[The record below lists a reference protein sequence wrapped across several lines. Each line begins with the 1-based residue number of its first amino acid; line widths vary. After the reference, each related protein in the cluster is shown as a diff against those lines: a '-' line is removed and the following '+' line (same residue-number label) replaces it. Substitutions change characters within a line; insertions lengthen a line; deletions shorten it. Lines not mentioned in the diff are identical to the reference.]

1 MRKFLTTL
9 TIPAIVVA
17 GCAASSGGSIDDS
30 SDSAV
35 LRTAESES
43 GPTQSDLIYRM
54 LLGEFAGRRGRPD
67 VALQQY
73 LVLARE
79 VPDPSLAERAV
90 NIGLYAQRYED
101 ALPAARRWVALS
113 PENSDARRALILLL
127 VEVGKSDEAAR
138 EALAWFGDAAQLGGK
153 VSGLSNLLARARNP
167 ESAAEFWRRIG
178 EAHPE
183 SAAVAQSLAQSALRA
198 QDYDLALASTN
209 RALRLEP
216 DWKHAWLL
224 KSGILAQQ
232 GKADESFQVLAEASE
247 RYPGDSTIGLAYARA
262 LIQEGRNADALAL
275 LRRLYEKEPG
285 NASLL
290 VDVGNLAIAAG
301 GLDDAERYLKGA
313 LEDPARALDAYF
325 GLGQVAERREDYE
338 TALDW
343 FDRVAMGP
351 READAQ
357 VGAAG
362 ALLKLGRIAEA
373 DARFQEL
380 RDRNPE
386 LAVRVYQVQSEA
398 LREAG
403 MPERALEN
411 LNAALV
417 TYPGN
422 HDLLYARALVA
433 ERLDRLDLLESDL
446 RSVIDADPNNAHA
459 LNALGYTLADRT
471 QRYDEALAY
480 INRAIELSPNDA
492 AILDSMGWVL
502 YRLRRFDE
510 SLDYLKRAYA
520 VMPDEEI
527 GAHLG
532 EVLWVHG
539 DRQAAMDVWNREL
552 GRAGGAPR
560 VRSIMQRFGI

>member
-290 VDVGNLAIAAG
+290 IDAGTLAIAAG

-560 VRSIMQRFGI
+560 VRSTMQRFGI

>member
-285 NASLL
+285 NATLL
-290 VDVGNLAIAAG
+290 VDAGTLAIAAG

-560 VRSIMQRFGI
+560 VRSTMQRFGI

>member
-362 ALLKLGRIAEA
+362 VLLKLGRIAEA

-560 VRSIMQRFGI
+560 VRSTMQRFGI

>member
-1 MRKFLTTL
+1 
-9 TIPAIVVA
+9 
-17 GCAASSGGSIDDS
+17 
-30 SDSAV
+30 
-35 LRTAESES
+35 
-43 GPTQSDLIYRM
+43 
-54 LLGEFAGRRGRPD
+54 

-262 LIQEGRNADALAL
+262 LIQEGRSADALAL

-290 VDVGNLAIAAG
+290 IDAGTLAIAAG

-560 VRSIMQRFGI
+560 VRSTMQRFGI